1 MADDLRY
8 VSDLQ
13 RKMSST
19 FTENLVEISPIVLEL
34 YEFEDFH
41 IFGYLP
47 LPEVDRPD
55 FFGCVWGSAYRLS
68 SLKVS

>member
-34 YEFEDFH
+34 YEFEVFH
-41 IFGYLP
+41 ILGYLP
-47 LPEVDRPD
+47 FSEVDRPD
-55 FFGCVWGSAYRLS
+55 FFSSVWGSAYRLS